1 MSANAQTL
9 ARPYAR
15 AAFELA
21 QASGKLPDWSRLL
34 AFSAQ
39 LVLVP
44 AIGQA
49 LTGPG
54 LRPAGQV
61 ELLQPEG
68 IGSDDP
74 YVHFLAVLAAN
85 KRLPLLPAIAAQYEQ
100 LRARAERRV
109 HARVRT
115 AVALDDSQLDALRTA
130 LARRFQREVAI
141 SNEVD
146 PALLGGALIDTG
158 DMVID
163 GSVSGRLARL
173 HSRLTH

>member
-21 QASGKLPDWSRLL
+21 QAGGQLPDWSRLL
-34 AFSAQ
+34 AFSGQ
-39 LVLVP
+39 LVLAP

-54 LRPAGQV
+54 LRPAEQV
-61 ELLQPEG
+61 ELLQPPG
-68 IGSDDP
+68 TGSDDAF
-74 YVHFLAVLAAN
+74 VHFLAVLAGN
-85 KRLPLLPAIAAQYEQ
+85 KRLALLPAIAAQYEH
-100 LRARAERRV
+100 LRAQAERRV

-115 AVALDDSQLDALRTA
+115 AVALDGDQLDGLKAA
-130 LARRFQREVAI
+130 LARRFQREVQI

-146 PALLGGALIDTG
+146 PALLGGAVIDTG
-158 DMVID
+158 DIVID
-163 GSVSGRLARL
+163 GSVRGRLDTL
-173 HSRLTH
+173 HRRLTH